1 MSSTIKVLCENNAYG
16 SLAAA
21 ATATSENFFLAGDQ
35 GDRFPTPV
43 ANESM
48 FYATLEDTD
57 GNLEIVAVTKRI
69 GSTFTVTRAQAG
81 TEARA
86 WAIGTE
92 ISLRVTAELL
102 EDKVCLKD
110 FKAEQADKDSSVT
123 EINADISN
131 LSETKLDKT
140 TFETH
145 QASIDAAFEK
155 YTAEYA
161 TYDTGDDDDDDT
173 TDDTTED
180 TTDAS

>member
-1 MSSTIKVLCENNAYG
+1 MSSTIKVLCANNAYG

-21 ATATSENFFLAGDQ
+21 ATATAENFFLAGDQ

-43 ANESM
+43 DNESM

-57 GNLEIVAVTKRI
+57 GNLEVVAVTRRV

-92 ISLRVTAELL
+92 IALRVTAELL

-110 FKAEQADKDSSVT
+110 FKAEQADKDGSVD
-123 EINADISN
+123 EINTNISN

-140 TFETH
+140 TFESH
-145 QASIDAAFEK
+145 QASIDAAFAK

-161 TYDTGDDDDDDT
+161 TYDTD
-173 TDDTTED
+173 ED
-180 TTDAS
+180 EDEEETTDAS